1 MPAGDPAG
9 TIHFP
14 GLAMFVL
21 CFLILAA
28 DPPAPSITLV
38 EAKAI
43 RIAGL
48 SKDALERWESSKLTL
63 SQWQSAFRITVAD
76 DGEAENKMLP
86 NVLGTYRIANA
97 GLEFEPRFPL
107 APGTPYRVTFD
118 PNLIANS
125 ERPVAVIRKTLV
137 IPKPDAPAVKI
148 ATVYPSADLIPQNTL
163 RMYLQFSGP
172 MSGGD
177 IYKYITLTKS
187 DGTPVIKPFIE
198 IDEEL
203 WNPTATRLTLL
214 FDPGRIK
221 HGLKSREEAG
231 PNLEAGQTYTL
242 TIAKDWK
249 DANGRPMAETFK
261 KTFRA
266 GPINDTP
273 VQPDDWKV
281 TSPASNGRTPLAIQ
295 FPKSLD
301 RFLAERM
308 ISLLDQQKKSVEGT
322 VAIAERETKW
332 TFTPAQPWQAGTYS
346 IRVDTSLEDICGNR
360 VGSPFEI
367 DVFRPATRRLEAK
380 FITREFII
388 K

>member
-1 MPAGDPAG
+1 ML
-9 TIHFP
+9 F
-14 GLAMFVL
+14 FC
-21 CFLILAA
+21 CFLFAA
-28 DPPAPSITLV
+28 DPPALTISLV
-38 EAKAI
+38 ETKAI

-48 SKDALERWESSKLTL
+48 PQDAVEKWEAAKPTL
-63 SQWQSAFRITVAD
+63 AQWQAAFRITVAD
-76 DGEAENKMLP
+76 ENESESKTLP
-86 NVLGTYRIANA
+86 NVLGTYRITSG

-118 PNLIANS
+118 PNVLAKS
-125 ERPVAVIRKTLV
+125 DRPLSVVRKTLV
-137 IPKPDAPAVKI
+137 IPRPDAPAVKI
-148 ATVYPSADLIPQNTL
+148 GAVYPSSDVLPENTL
-163 RMYLQFSGP
+163 RLYLQFSGP
-172 MSGGD
+172 MSGGE
-177 IYKYITLTKS
+177 IYRHISLMKS
-187 DGTPVIKPFIE
+187 DGTKVVKPFIE

-203 WNPTATRLTLL
+203 WNPAGTRLTLL

-221 HGLKSREEAG
+221 HGLASREEAG

-249 DANGRPMAETFK
+249 DANGRPMAEPFK
-261 KTFRA
+261 KTFKA
-266 GPINDTP
+266 GPIDDQP

-281 TSPASNGRTPLAIQ
+281 TTPASNNRKPLTIQ

-308 ISLLDQQKKSVEGT
+308 ISVVDPHKKAVEGSVE
-322 VAIAERETKW
+322 INDRETKW

-346 IRVDTSLEDICGNR
+346 IKIDTSLEDICGNR

-380 FITREFII
+380 FVTREFVV

>member
-1 MPAGDPAG
+1 MLL
-9 TIHFP
+9 FC
-14 GLAMFVL
+14 
-21 CFLILAA
+21 CFLLAA
-28 DPPAPSITLV
+28 DPPASSISLV
-38 EAKAI
+38 DAKAI

-48 SKDALERWESSKLTL
+48 SKESIDHWQASKPTLT
-63 SQWQSAFRITVAD
+63 QWQSAFRITVAD
-76 DGEAENKMLP
+76 DADSENASLP
-86 NVLGTYRIANA
+86 NVLGTYRTTAA
-97 GLEFEPRFPL
+97 GVEFEPRFPF

-118 PNLIANS
+118 PNVLMKS
-125 ERPVAVIRKTLV
+125 ERPVPLVRKTLV

-148 ATVYPSADLIPQNTL
+148 VAVYPSIDVLPENTL
-163 RMYLQFSGP
+163 RMYLHFSGP
-172 MSGGD
+172 MSNGD
-177 IYKYITLTKS
+177 VYRHITLAKA
-187 DGTPVIKPFIE
+187 DGTPVFKPFIE

-249 DANGRPMAETFK
+249 DANGRPMAESFK

-266 GPINDTP
+266 GPIDNTA
-273 VQPDDWKV
+273 VQPNDWKI
-281 TSPASNGRTPLAIQ
+281 TPPPANGRTPLTIQ

-301 RFLAERM
+301 RSLAERM
-308 ISLLDQQKKSVEGT
+308 IRILDPRTKAVEGT

-332 TFTPAQPWQAGTYS
+332 TFTPVQPWAAGKYS
-346 IRVDTSLEDICGNR
+346 ISIDTSLEDICGNR

-380 FITREFII
+380 FVTRDIVI